1 MCAIDCEQSLVC
13 SKICRKSENS
23 EQACVLECERTS
35 SGLSRALARTH
46 ARLLFSLVPLI
57 LDQKRDCSQF
67 MGLSALFVGRLRS
80 YTFRKMHRELV
91 LGGKDKFV
99 ANNPFPYPYI

>member
-1 MCAIDCEQSLVC
+1 MRVAGCE
-13 SKICRKSENS
+13 
-23 EQACVLECERTS
+23 ER
-35 SGLSRALARTH
+35 LHARTH
-46 ARLLFSLVPLI
+46 ARTHARSLA
-57 LDQKRDCSQF
+57 RYF